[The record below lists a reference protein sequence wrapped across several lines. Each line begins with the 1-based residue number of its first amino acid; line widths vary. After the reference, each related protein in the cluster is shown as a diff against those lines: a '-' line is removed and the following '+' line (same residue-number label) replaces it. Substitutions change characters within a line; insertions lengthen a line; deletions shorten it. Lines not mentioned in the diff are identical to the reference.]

1 MINIE
6 INDKVYKVNIAT
18 TDEEKEQGL
27 QGVDALGENEGMLFI
42 YDEPQE
48 VSFWMDSTPLY
59 LDIIFI
65 DEYGEV
71 ISVAVGQPNDQT
83 PITEKEVKYVLEVN
97 TNSGISAGDEVD
109 LSELD
114 EEDEEETETPE
125 EEAKEEEDT
134 VAHKMTVLNEDGSV
148 QMELEGG
155 ERIFSR
161 IHTKRLIS
169 LSKKAVKSK
178 KDADYK
184 KLGKK
189 AFEYIN
195 KQNTQEQEYVTLK
208 K

>member
-6 INDKVYKVNIAT
+6 INDKVYKVNIAV

-27 QGVDALGENEGMLFI
+27 QGIEALGENEGMLFM

-48 VSFWMDSTPLY
+48 VSFWMDQTPLY

-71 ISVAVGQPNDQT
+71 ISVSVGQPNDQT
-83 PITEKEVKYVLEVN
+83 PITEKGVKYVLELN

-114 EEDEEETETPE
+114 EEDEEEDE
-125 EEAKEEEDT
+125 KDSEEDT
-134 VAHKMTVLNEDGSV
+134 VAHKMIVLNEDGSV

-169 LSKKAVKSK
+169 LSKKALKSK
-178 KDADYK
+178 KEADYK

-189 AFEYIN
+189 VFEYID
-195 KQNTQEQEYVTLK
+195 KQNTQKQEYVTLQK
-208 K
+208 